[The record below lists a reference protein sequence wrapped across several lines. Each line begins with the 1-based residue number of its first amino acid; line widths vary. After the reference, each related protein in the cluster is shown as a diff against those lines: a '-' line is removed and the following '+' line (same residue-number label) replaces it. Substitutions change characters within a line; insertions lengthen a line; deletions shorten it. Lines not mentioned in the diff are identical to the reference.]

1 MNAES
6 AKRMKAEKSAKRKT
20 RKKRP
25 LGKTKG
31 KGPAGKQGWEGE
43 EGPTYDYVLPLRD
56 VVVFPGMVVPLFV
69 GRPRSTAAID
79 VVTEESYPLL
89 AITQRDPLVDDPMPE
104 DLYTVGTLCNVLQT
118 MRLPDGS
125 YKVLLEGLSRKI
137 VIEYAESEGPN
148 TPFMARSL
156 PVPDI
161 YKATKETEA
170 RIRYIRDL
178 FEDYVRLFKKIPKE
192 NLLAV
197 MSIDDPS
204 ILADQVAAH
213 LNVKTETKQKL
224 LAASTVE
231 ERLNLLGYYLEEE
244 IDILEVEKKIKGEV
258 RNQIDKSQR
267 EYYLTE
273 QIKAIQRELGR
284 DGEALDEIEEYREK
298 LIATHLTKEAF
309 QRAEKELTRLSTMAP
324 MSPEATVV
332 RTYLDW
338 IVDLPWD
345 KKSDEILDLDEAE
358 KVLEKDHY
366 GLEKPKE
373 RILEFLAVR
382 KLNPNTKGPILCF
395 VGPPGVGKT
404 SLGKSIARATHREFA
419 RISLGGMRD
428 EAEIRGHRRTYIG
441 SMPGRILQTL
451 RKVKTN
457 NPVILLDEI
466 DKMNSDFRGDP
477 ASALLEVL
485 DPEQNKHFSDNYL
498 ELEFDLSQV
507 FFITTANVLHTIP
520 PALRDRM
527 EVIEISSYTEH
538 EKIQIAKRYLAP
550 RAITENGLKRR
561 QITFK
566 QDAFIRLIRQYTRE
580 AGVRNLEREIHSVCR
595 KVARRFA
602 CGEVDANSKVT
613 VDAEEVRRLLGIP
626 KFTDMDEKKP
636 EPDIGTAIGLAW
648 TQVGGDILHIEVSIL
663 DGKGDLVL
671 TGQLGDVMQESAK
684 TALSYTRSRGEE
696 YGLPPDFHKRYDIHI
711 HLPEGAIP
719 KDGPSAGV
727 TLATA
732 LISALS
738 GMPVRTDVAMTGE
751 ITLRGKV
758 LPVGGIKEKLLAAHR
773 NGIYEICIPQENE
786 KDLEEIPRTILKKL
800 KIHLVSQVQEI
811 LDIAIDHRRK
821 R

>member
-1 MNAES
+1 MTADS
-6 AKRMKAEKSAKRKT
+6 AKPMAPSKGPKQKRRAKR
-20 RKKRP
+20 P
-25 LGKTKG
+25 TKIPMPE
-31 KGPAGKQGWEGE
+31 KVDAEPGWEGE
-43 EGPTYDYVLPLRD
+43 KAPTHDYILPLRD
-56 VVVFPGMVVPLFV
+56 VVLFPGMVVPLFV

-79 VVTEESYPLL
+79 IVTEGSHPLL
-89 AITQRDPLVDDPMPE
+89 AVAQRDPLVDDPLPQ
-104 DLYTVGTLCNVLQT
+104 DLHSVGTLCNILQT

-125 YKVLLEGLSRKI
+125 YKVLLEGVSRKI
-137 VIEYAESEGPN
+137 VFEYAETEAEEA
-148 TPFMARSL
+148 PFMARSL
-156 PVPDI
+156 PMPDI
-161 YKATKETEA
+161 FKPTKEAEA
-170 RIRYIRDL
+170 KVRYIREL

-197 MSIDDPS
+197 ISIDDPAV
-204 ILADQVAAH
+204 LTDQVAAH
-213 LNVKTETKQKL
+213 LSVKTEVKQAI
-224 LAASTVE
+224 LAAPSVD
-231 ERLNLLGYYLEEE
+231 ERLSLLSQCLEEE

-258 RNQIDKSQR
+258 RSQIDKSQR

-284 DGEALDEIEEYREK
+284 EGEALDEIEEYREK
-298 LIATHLTKEAF
+298 LVALHLPKEAF
-309 QRAEKELTRLSTMAP
+309 QRAEKELNRLSTMAP

-338 IVDLPWD
+338 IIDLPWD
-345 KKSDEILDLDEAE
+345 IASEEVLDLDQAE
-358 KVLEKDHY
+358 KVLEKDHF
-366 GLEKPKE
+366 GLKKTKE
-373 RILEFLAVR
+373 RILEYLAVR
-382 KLNPNTKGPILCF
+382 KLNPQTKGPILCL

-451 RKVKTN
+451 KKVKTK

-485 DPEQNKHFSDNYL
+485 DPEQNKHFSDNFL
-498 ELEFDLSQV
+498 EIEFDLSQV
-507 FFITTANVLHTIP
+507 FFITTANVLYTVP
-520 PALRDRM
+520 PALSDRM
-527 EVIEISSYTEH
+527 EVIEISSYTEQ
-538 EKIQIAKRYLAP
+538 EKTQIAKRYLAP
-550 RAITENGLKRR
+550 RAVTENGLKKR
-561 QITFK
+561 QISFR
-566 QDAFIRLIRQYTRE
+566 QEAFVRLIRQYTRE
-580 AGVRNLEREIHSVCR
+580 AGVRNLEREINSVCR
-595 KVARRFA
+595 KVARKFA
-602 CGEVDANSKVT
+602 SEEVDAKEKIVIDGKKV
-613 VDAEEVRRLLGIP
+613 RKLLGIP
-626 KFTDMDEKKP
+626 KFTDLDNKKS
-636 EPDIGTAIGLAW
+636 EADVGAAVGLAW

-663 DGKGDLVL
+663 EGKGELVL

-684 TALSYTRSRGEE
+684 AALSYTRSRGKE
-696 YGLPPDFHKRYDIHI
+696 YNLPIDFHKRFDIHV

-738 GMPVRTDVAMTGE
+738 GIPVRSDLAMTGE

-773 NGIYEICIPQENE
+773 NGIFEICIPKENQ
-786 KDLEEIPRTILKKL
+786 KDLEEISESILKKL
-800 KIHLVSQVQEI
+800 KINLVGRIQEI
-811 LDIAIDHRRK
+811 LEIALESKRK